1 MLESLGA
8 TAVDAVEAV
17 LILSRNA
24 FDFLL
29 RPGALAD
36 TTPLAGQVIHR
47 RPQNTLVRYEHNP
60 DVAVARPPVLLIPPL
75 AAPARCFDLRRG
87 CSLVEHLTVRGHD
100 TYVVDYGPMGFDDR
114 QLGLEHWIDDVLPR
128 AIRAASRDAGE
139 TVHLVGWSLGG
150 IMTLL
155 TVALRRRLPVRSVAM
170 IGSPFDLHQV
180 AVGTPVRLVAALT
193 RGRITTSLYRVLGTP
208 PAGLTSLAFK
218 AVSFRR
224 YLFRPLAVATH
235 LDDREW
241 LGHVRATDEYMDRM
255 LAYPGRS
262 FGQIFHR
269 FFLVNDLV
277 DGHLVLNDRTIE
289 LADVRVPVLAIAGT
303 DDLLA
308 PRGAVFAVGP
318 LLSAASEV
326 RLAAAPGGHLGVL
339 TGRSAAGTTW
349 RELDAFHDAHAQ
361 RASPRARVAR
371 GG

>member
-8 TAVDAVEAV
+8 TAVEA
-17 LILSRNA
+17 LEEAFILSRNA

-29 RPGALAD
+29 RPGSLAD
-36 TTPLAGQVIHR
+36 TTPLPGEVVHR
-47 RPQNTLVRYEHNP
+47 SPQNTLRRYEHNA
-60 DVAVARPPVLLIPPL
+60 DVAVPRPPVLLIPPL

-100 TYVVDYGPMGFDDR
+100 TYVVDYGPIGFDDR

-128 AIRAASRDAGE
+128 AIRAASRDAGQR
-139 TVHLVGWSLGG
+139 VHLVGWSLGG

-180 AVGTPVRLVAALT
+180 GVGAPVRMIATLT
-193 RGRITTSLYRVLGTP
+193 RGTITTSLYRALGTP
-208 PAGLTSLAFK
+208 PAALTSLAFK

-277 DGHLVLNDRTIE
+277 DGHLVLADRTIE
-289 LADVRVPVLAIAGT
+289 LSDVRVPVLAVAGT

-308 PRGAVFAVGP
+308 PRAAVNAVAP
-318 LLSAASEV
+318 LLTRAAEV
-326 RLAAAPGGHLGVL
+326 RLVAAPGGHLGVL
-339 TGRSAAGTTW
+339 TGRSASATTW
-349 RELDAFHDAHAQ
+349 RALDAFHDDYTAAPA
-361 RASPRARVAR
+361 RASTAGR
-371 GG
+371 